1 MSNEYVLLV
10 EKEEMWAKM
19 LMQVLRDNEISCT
32 ALPVHGAGFI
42 IQTGLQEQL
51 RVYVPAESMAKASE
65 LLEMLFSAEA
75 IPAEE
80 ADNE

>member
-1 MSNEYVLLV
+1 
-10 EKEEMWAKM
+10 M
-19 LMQVLRDNEISCT
+19 LMQVLRDNGISCT

-42 IQTGLQEQL
+42 IQTGLQERL
-51 RVYVPAESMAKASE
+51 RVYVPAQSLPQAAE
-65 LLEMLFSAEA
+65 LLEALFSAEA